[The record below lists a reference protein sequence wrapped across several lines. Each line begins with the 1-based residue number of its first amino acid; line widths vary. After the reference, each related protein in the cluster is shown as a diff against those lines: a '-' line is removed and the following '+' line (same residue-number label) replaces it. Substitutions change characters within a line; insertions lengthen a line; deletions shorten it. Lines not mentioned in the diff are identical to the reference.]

1 MGAPV
6 AELQR
11 VIDEIADGSF
21 CPDNP
26 RSEFFRRKDQARAWR
41 ELLAGL
47 TIVPQSRSIMSELH
61 DFQGEEVPGHADT
74 TMKPPARDPDLAG
87 DAAPAE
93 DQVVEESD
101 DSDSSTDS
109 SGCLSS
115 DDADLVEPPPK
126 VKRFRARIPEGQR
139 WYVHSKSHLVHRFD
153 GDDHNGLRFLVCG
166 KRLTEAFTL
175 CTEAS
180 AWNVLCKSCNRRRDG
195 AGVSG

>member
-1 MGAPV
+1 M
-6 AELQR
+6 
-11 VIDEIADGSF
+11 
-21 CPDNP
+21 
-26 RSEFFRRKDQARAWR
+26 
-41 ELLAGL
+41 
-47 TIVPQSRSIMSELH
+47 
-61 DFQGEEVPGHADT
+61 
-74 TMKPPARDPDLAG
+74 
-87 DAAPAE
+87 
-93 DQVVEESD
+93 EESD

-115 DDADLVEPPPK
+115 DDSDLVEPPPK

-180 AWNVLCKSCNRRRDG
+180 AWNVLCKSCNRRQDG
-195 AGVSG
+195 AGLT

>member
-1 MGAPV
+1 M
-6 AELQR
+6 
-11 VIDEIADGSF
+11 
-21 CPDNP
+21 
-26 RSEFFRRKDQARAWR
+26 
-41 ELLAGL
+41 
-47 TIVPQSRSIMSELH
+47 
-61 DFQGEEVPGHADT
+61 
-74 TMKPPARDPDLAG
+74 
-87 DAAPAE
+87 
-93 DQVVEESD
+93 EESD

-115 DDADLVEPPPK
+115 DDSDLVEPPPK
-126 VKRFRARIPEGQR
+126 MKRFRARIPEGQR

-195 AGVSG
+195 AGLSG